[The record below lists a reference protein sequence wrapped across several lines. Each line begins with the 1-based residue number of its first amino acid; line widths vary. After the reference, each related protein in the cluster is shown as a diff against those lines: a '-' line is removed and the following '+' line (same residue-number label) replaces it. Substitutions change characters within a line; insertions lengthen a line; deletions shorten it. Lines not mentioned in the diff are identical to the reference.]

1 VAIASRLLDPA
12 TLAGFQAALLV
23 TGDTDLAPAVA
34 TAVACRSPLHVA
46 VAFPFGR
53 ANRQLRQ
60 VAHVTVR
67 LKREH
72 YVRHQLPQRVT
83 VPGGGTVERPPE
95 WVP

>member
-53 ANRQLRQ
+53 ANR
-60 VAHVTVR
+60 
-67 LKREH
+67 
-72 YVRHQLPQRVT
+72 
-83 VPGGGTVERPPE
+83 
-95 WVP
+95 